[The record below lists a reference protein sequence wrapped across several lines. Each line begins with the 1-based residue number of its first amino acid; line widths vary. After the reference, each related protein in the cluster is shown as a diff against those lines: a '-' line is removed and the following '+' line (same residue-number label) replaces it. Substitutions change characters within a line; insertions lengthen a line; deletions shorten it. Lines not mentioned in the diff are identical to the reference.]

1 MKALALVMAALLQL
15 LIVPAVRSDT
25 GETAKWGKVGG
36 WDIRVDRT
44 VGDGCFAMQV
54 FERGT
59 IVRIGFDVAS
69 RAIYLVFG
77 HDDWK
82 SLEEGK
88 RYPVVIRFDNSQ
100 DYNGEM
106 KGEQLGKAIFL
117 VHHNLNA
124 DFLKDFMARN
134 SMEIFYRGVSIARVS
149 LQNTFAAVAEVIKC
163 QREIGFAGKG
173 PRSQDP
179 VAGTPAGR
187 GADRGADPFK

>member
-1 MKALALVMAALLQL
+1 MKALAVVMAALLQV
-15 LIVPAVRSDT
+15 LISSAARSDT
-25 GETAKWGKVGG
+25 GETAKWGQVGG

-59 IVRIGFDVAS
+59 IVRIGFNVAS

-106 KGEQLGKAIFL
+106 RGERLGKAIFL

-134 SMEIFYRGVSIARVS
+134 TMEIFYRGDSIARVS
-149 LQNTFAAVAEVIKC
+149 LQNTFAAVGEVTKC
-163 QREIGFAGKG
+163 QREIGMAGGK

-179 VAGTPAGR
+179 FSGTPANR
-187 GADRGADPFK
+187 GADRGVDPFK

>member
-1 MKALALVMAALLQL
+1 MKALVPVMAALLPIL
-15 LIVPAVRSDT
+15 VAPAARSD
-25 GETAKWGKVGG
+25 ETAKWGQVGG

-54 FERGT
+54 FGRGT

-88 RYPVVIRFDNSQ
+88 RYPVVVRFDNSQ

-106 KGEQLGKAIFL
+106 KGERLGKAIFL

-134 SMEIFYRGVSIARVS
+134 SMEIFYRGDSIARVS

-163 QREIGFAGKG
+163 QREIGFAGARQ
-173 PRSQDP
+173 RSQDP
-179 VAGTPAGR
+179 SSGTPASR
-187 GADRGADPFK
+187 GGADPFR